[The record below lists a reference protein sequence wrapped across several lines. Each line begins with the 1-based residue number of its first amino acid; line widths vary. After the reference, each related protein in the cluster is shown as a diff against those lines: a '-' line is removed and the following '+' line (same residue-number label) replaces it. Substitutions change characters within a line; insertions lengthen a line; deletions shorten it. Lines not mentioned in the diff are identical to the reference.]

1 MIYAIQFYNRMRG
14 ARINSDQWNEGE
26 NEAESDEPIR
36 VLRPLIGGWVDD
48 VSVRKEKII
57 HLRLFEIYNTIHAK
71 YTTES
76 IELATPNSGFSLR
89 LNSCVLFYC
98 HFF

>member
-26 NEAESDEPIR
+26 NEAGADEPIR
-36 VLRPLIGGWVDD
+36 ALRPLMGGWVDD
-48 VSVRKEKII
+48 VSVRKKT
-57 HLRLFEIYNTIHAK
+57 LRLFGIYNTKHAK

-76 IELATPNSGFSLR
+76 I
-89 LNSCVLFYC
+89 
-98 HFF
+98 